1 MGFDYFISYYS
12 SLVIDTLFDTLKKE
26 MDSLKINDSLIFTNG
41 EPNTLKNQL
50 TKVRTGRASA
60 TVLDG
65 IMVDYYGS
73 PTPLKQVGQVSTPEA
88 RLLQIQPFDKT
99 AIAAIEKAIFGANL
113 GITPSNDGNLV
124 RIPFPALTEDKRKNI
139 AKEIKKLG
147 EDSKVQIRNVRRD
160 QNELV
165 KKAEKDKVVS
175 EDESKKIQEEIQKR
189 ERKRIKNFKRLE

>member
-1 MGFDYFISYYS
+1 MNANDVKNNVSAAMTK
-12 SLVIDTLFDTLKKE
+12 SLE
-26 MDSLKINDSLIFTNG
+26 
-41 EPNTLKNQL
+41 TLKNQL

-99 AIAAIEKAIFGANL
+99 AIAAIEKAILGANL

-160 QNELV
+160 QNEVV

-175 EDESKKIQEEIQKR
+175 EDESKKIQDEIQKTTDKFII
-189 ERKRIKNFKRLE
+189 EVDKLVSTKEKEVMTV